1 MPELRRT
8 LSPREIPVLQNT
20 FDMDIVITYV
30 DGLDPLWRKDYEQYV
45 GTEML
50 AKRFRD
56 WGTLRYL
63 FRGIE
68 KNIPFAGKV
77 FLLVARESQ
86 VPAWIDRTRV
96 NVVLHS
102 DIIPAGSLPL
112 FNASS
117 IEMFLHRIPGLDEE
131 FVYFNDDTFPV
142 LSCAP
147 EDFFVGGKAV
157 NRMSMHAVCFGNQF
171 RRLCRRT
178 SDFARKVAGLP
189 RSPFYI
195 RPQHTATS
203 MLRSVSEEFFLSNE
217 EELVNCL
224 SRIRELKNYNQYVFL
239 DYLHYTG
246 RSVNKGKSNKHF
258 SLASSSADDVC
269 GFLAAPSRKLV
280 CINDVQMSDERYS
293 ACRKA
298 ILDAFEKLLPEKSG
312 FEL

>member
-1 MPELRRT
+1 
-8 LSPREIPVLQNT
+8 
-20 FDMDIVITYV
+20 MDIVITYV

-45 GTEML
+45 GGEML

-56 WGTLRYL
+56 WGTLRFL

-86 VPAWIDRTRV
+86 VPEWVDRTRV

-102 DIIPAGSLPL
+102 DIIPAGNLPL

-131 FVYFNDDTFPV
+131 FVYFNDDAFPV
-142 LSCAP
+142 LPCTP

-157 NRMSMHAVCFGNQF
+157 NRMSVHALCFGNQF

-178 SDFARKVAGLP
+178 SDYARKVAGLP
-189 RSPFYI
+189 KSPVYV

-203 MLRSVSEEFFLSNE
+203 MLRSVSEAFFLSNE
-217 EELVNCL
+217 AELMNSL
-224 SRIRELKNYNQYVFL
+224 SRVRELKNYNQYVFL
-239 DYLHYTG
+239 DYLHFTG
-246 RSVNKGKSNKHF
+246 RSVNRSKSNKHF
-258 SLASSSADDVC
+258 SLASAGAEEVC
-269 GFLAAPSRKLV
+269 AFLASPSRKLV

-298 ILDAFEKLLPEKSG
+298 ILEAFESLLPEKSR